1 MVSWFLGDLSYI
13 FLTESVLAELLSPA
27 VKCSLDFEDL
37 HGRPAQ
43 DLLTSHLIQEYGVY
57 PIRHFVPSSHSV
69 APCACVFFKDNATSL
84 CSAPQTTSDGEM
96 KLVHFHTADE
106 NNYNEILNFN
116 FSED

>member
-1 MVSWFLGDLSYI
+1 MVSWFWGDLPYI
-13 FLTESVLAELLSPA
+13 DLTESVLAEPLSPA

-57 PIRHFVPSSHSV
+57 WIWHFVPSSHFV
-69 APCACVFFKDNATSL
+69 APCACAFFKDNATSL

-96 KLVHFHTADE
+96 KLVYFHTADE
-106 NNYNEILNFN
+106 ITINFIN
-116 FSED
+116 